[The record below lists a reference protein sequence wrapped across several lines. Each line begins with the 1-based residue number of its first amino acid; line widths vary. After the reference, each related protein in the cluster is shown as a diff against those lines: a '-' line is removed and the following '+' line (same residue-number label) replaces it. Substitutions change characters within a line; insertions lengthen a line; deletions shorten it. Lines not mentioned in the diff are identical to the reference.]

1 MGRAR
6 KELYEEVLSDGR
18 CNYRMPYLDP
28 MTKKS
33 KKLSVIMPKQSA
45 SNYKLALRLLQEKL
59 DAIMI
64 GSEDSDITFG
74 QLCTIYKEAQAPFI
88 KPSTM
93 ASRERQLNVLCRI
106 IGKDSLI
113 RSLTA
118 PYIRKVLAEDSE
130 SNGKYNNR
138 LSTLKVVLNWAY
150 ENEYLEDRKVID
162 RLKALP
168 DNKKQRIEDKY
179 LEKEELRKLLD
190 ATNGYYH
197 YAIHFLALS
206 GMRVGEFVVLK
217 DSDIDNE
224 YIHVT
229 KAYMPD
235 VKEISTPKTASSI
248 RDIYMRD
255 ELKALVKEIRKYMKE
270 RQLREGFRTDLFLC
284 GRNGRML
291 TQQAI
296 DKYFLK
302 VCPGVIGRKIGVHT
316 LRHTAASLLIAE
328 GVPLETVSRML
339 GHGDSRVTKDIYLHL
354 TKSLRERDNELLR
367 KVSIL

>member
-1 MGRAR
+1 MGRNR
-6 KELYEEVLSDGR
+6 KELYEEVMSDGR

-59 DAIMI
+59 DNIMI
-64 GSEDSDITFG
+64 GAEDSDITFG
-74 QLCTIYKEAQAPFI
+74 QLCTIYKEAQAPFL

-93 ASRERQLNVLCRI
+93 ASRERLLNVLCRI

-113 RSLTA
+113 KSLTA
-118 PYIRKVLAEDSE
+118 PYLRRLLAEDSE

-138 LSTLKVVLNWAY
+138 LKGLKIVLNWAY

-162 RLKALP
+162 RLKVLP
-168 DNKKQRIEDKY
+168 DNRKQRIEDKY
-179 LEKEELRKLLD
+179 LEKEELRKLLN
-190 ATNGYYH
+190 ATDGYYH

-206 GMRVGEFVVLK
+206 GMRVGEFVALK

-229 KAYMPD
+229 KSYMTEI
-235 VKEISTPKTASSI
+235 KEISIPKTSSSI

-270 RQLREGFRTDLFLC
+270 RQLKEGFRTDLFLC
-284 GRNGRML
+284 GKGGRML
-291 TQQAI
+291 TQQSV
-296 DKYFLK
+296 DKYLLK
-302 VCPGVIGRKIGVHT
+302 VCPGVIGRKIGAHT

-339 GHGDSRVTKDIYLHL
+339 GHGDSRVTKDIYLHI
-354 TKSLRERDNELLR
+354 TKSLKERDNELLR